1 VVKKKRQSFTLIL
14 FGTKQ
19 KIKIRIMTKDRNVE
33 LREKIKKGL
42 DLAYKKMIK
51 AKQLI
56 DGEIAVSENGI
67 IKRIKA
73 RDIKV

>member
-1 VVKKKRQSFTLIL
+1 
-14 FGTKQ
+14 
-19 KIKIRIMTKDRNVE
+19 MTKDRNVE

-42 DLAYKKMIK
+42 ELAYKKMIK
-51 AKQLI
+51 AKQLF